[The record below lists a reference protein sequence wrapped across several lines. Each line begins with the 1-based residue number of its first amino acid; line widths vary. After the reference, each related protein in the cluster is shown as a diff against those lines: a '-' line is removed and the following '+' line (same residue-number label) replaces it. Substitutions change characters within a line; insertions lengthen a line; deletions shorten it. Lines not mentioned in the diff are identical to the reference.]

1 MNTNAHT
8 NAVLSRVCDKVPSD
22 IHPGDVDNLSSVPA
36 DNSLSEINRILR
48 LQNRAP
54 ETRTRRRADDN
65 APLRGKVA
73 LVSEAAH
80 GIGRCVAVM
89 LGQRGATVIVN
100 HSRPSLEAETTCDT
114 IRAFG
119 GRARP
124 VLCDVTCV
132 DDCNRMV
139 DEALE
144 EYDQVDILINSLG
157 QRCDAPFHRMNRR
170 QWSSVVLTN
179 LNGAFNLT
187 RAVINPM
194 RQRQYGRIVFMTEPP
209 AQLNGQGQANFA
221 ASRTALV
228 GLTRALAEE
237 NAGCGITVNCVRPGF
252 IEARQLQELSMNER
266 EKIVSGIP
274 AGRLGRPEEVA
285 NLVEFLVSDKAAYI
299 TGQEYRIDG
308 GLPVI

>member
-1 MNTNAHT
+1 MNTNPHT
-8 NAVLSRVCDKVPSD
+8 NAALSPVCDEVPSD
-22 IHPGDVDNLSSVPA
+22 IRPGDVGNTSRVSA
-36 DNSLSEINRILR
+36 DDSLSEINRILR

-54 ETRTRRRADDN
+54 ESRTDNRAEDK

-119 GRARP
+119 GHARP

-132 DDCNRMV
+132 DDCNKMV

-157 QRCDAPFHRMNRR
+157 RRCDVPFHRMNRR

-194 RQRQYGRIVFMTEPP
+194 RQREYGRIVFMTEPP
-209 AQLNGQGQANFA
+209 IQMNGTGQANFS

-237 NAGCGITVNCVRPGF
+237 NAACGITVNCVRPGF
-252 IEARQLQELSMNER
+252 IEARQLQELSMSER
-266 EKIVSGIP
+266 ERIVSGIP
-274 AGRLGRPEEVA
+274 AGRLGRPEEIA
-285 NLVEFLVSDKAAYI
+285 NLVEFLVSDKAGYI

-308 GLPVI
+308 GLPLL